1 MNTNTY
7 IIQVRPGSSD
17 SFQFYEEEV
26 TASTRDDAVKK
37 IERANPGCNVTCMGS
52 VYSSNDESSLNGV
65 GGTATLISIFFGI
78 WLIFVFSPWVLMV
91 GGGAAG
97 VWLGEK
103 VTGKNINEMCND
115 IERGSNSK
123 AGAILL
129 ILMMLG
135 GGFGFVKG
143 NQIHEIFMGN
153 NDIPAQIQQ

>member
-1 MNTNTY
+1 MVRPARPSTMDLIVPSMMGFDLFFFMAVNGSHSISLTALFIENLNTWSENFNMNTAVIDPNT
-7 IIQVRPGSSD
+7 R
-17 SFQFYEEEV
+17 
-26 TASTRDDAVKK
+26 
-37 IERANPGCNVTCMGS
+37 NP
-52 VYSSNDESSLNGV
+52 
-65 GGTATLISIFFGI
+65 
-78 WLIFVFSPWVLMV
+78 
-91 GGGAAG
+91 AAPKT
-97 VWLGEK
+97 K